1 MRVAPAALGGRIC
14 RTYRSFLRSGDK
26 WPDTHLPQG
35 ASMTRFVLLAA
46 SMPFVLLGT
55 THAHIPPH
63 CVEEELVVRSTAVT
77 TTEAVP
83 TVVEGS

>member
-1 MRVAPAALGGRIC
+1 
-14 RTYRSFLRSGDK
+14 
-26 WPDTHLPQG
+26 
-35 ASMTRFVLLAA
+35 MTRFVLLAA